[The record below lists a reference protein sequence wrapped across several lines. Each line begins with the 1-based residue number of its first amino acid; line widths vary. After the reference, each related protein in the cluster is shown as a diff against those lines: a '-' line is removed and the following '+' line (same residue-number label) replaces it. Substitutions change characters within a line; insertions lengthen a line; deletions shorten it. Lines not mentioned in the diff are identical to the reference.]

1 MTYKK
6 ILSDLLGTNKRRT
19 IKTEKKLM
27 IIRESLDELKEIPE
41 NNREE
46 VLKKSDA
53 WLDCLKKLGYGLL
66 DK

>member
-1 MTYKK
+1 M
-6 ILSDLLGTNKRRT
+6 
-19 IKTEKKLM
+19 IK
-27 IIRESLDELKEIPE
+27 RESLEELKEISE